1 MWLILFLLFV
11 SDSEKDVRAFVLEFA
26 ETWTHADRPE
36 DVAAYY
42 AVDATYVNPQGEWV
56 RSRAELVPYFAPLV
70 AGRSDSFDAAF
81 DIEAVRFVADDVA
94 LVDGTIVI
102 RGMRGRDGD
111 IIPRLL
117 ERFAFV
123 LKKTG
128 GRWEIAALRVMFP
141 AG

>member
-1 MWLILFLLFV
+1 MWLILFLAFV

-42 AVDATYVNPQGEWV
+42 AVDATHVNPQGEWV

-81 DIEAVRFVADDVA
+81 DIEAVRFVTDDVA

-128 GRWEIAALRVMFP
+128 GRWEITASRVMFP